1 MVEIHWTANDPDL
14 EQASTA
20 ALEAIA
26 AGLEGQLGVA
36 ASLADPDVVA
46 KIHGNDVGV
55 GDICVPQGYCIRRFT
70 VDETTNIRDVDLPF
84 FYSGAPKEYMK
95 RAGKFLEK
103 IRFDGASK
111 AYEKEVNTMMY
122 LRGPAAKAPI
132 EQVASVTEPEEAGP
146 SKRAAAAEAK
156 ESPEPKRKSN
166 RTRR

>member
-1 MVEIHWTANDPDL
+1 MVEIHWTAHDPDL

-95 RAGKFLEK
+95 KTEKFLEK
-103 IRFDGASK
+103 IHSKGASF
-111 AYEKEVNTMMY
+111 EDEVNTMY
-122 LRGPAAKAPI
+122 LRGPAAKPPI
-132 EQVASVTEPEEAGP
+132 AEVASVVEPEEAGP

-156 ESPEPKRKSN
+156 ESPEPKRKST
-166 RTRR
+166 RTTRR